1 MDIHKLQHTFALT
14 NIFELLN
21 ACEWENYLLSER
33 VVMEHKISQRRHSNI
48 SLRGQETQS
57 SVIQYG
63 ATGGYYVSYNHTNHT
78 NHTQPS
84 TETREIVRDGARW
97 QSLSGDTWFPNKKK
111 GGGLGLAS

>member
-1 MDIHKLQHTFALT
+1 MSGRIIYFPRESSWNIKSVNADIA
-14 NIFELLN
+14 I
-21 ACEWENYLLSER
+21 
-33 VVMEHKISQRRHSNI
+33 IP
-48 SLRGQETQS
+48 LRGQETQS

-111 GGGLGLAS
+111 RGGLGLAS